1 METIGFQFI
10 TEDGYPLGNVQ
21 PTLEEAEHIAGSN
34 ERGRFYCIKLNDLD
48 GSLSMSYEYSQN
60 MCKPTNWSI

>member
-21 PTLEEAEHIAGSN
+21 PSLEAAEHVARFS
-34 ERGRFYCIKLNDLD
+34 ERGRFYRIKRNDLD
-48 GSLSMSYEYSQN
+48 GSLSMSYEYSQG
-60 MCKPTNWSI
+60 MCKSS

>member
-21 PTLEEAEHIAGSN
+21 PTLEEAEHIARFN
-34 ERGRFYCIKLNDLD
+34 ERGRFYRVKRNDLD
-48 GSLSMSYEYSQN
+48 GSLSMSYEYSQG
-60 MCKPTNWSI
+60 MCKPD